1 MTTATGILVLLAAA
15 AVTAVLIVLL
25 QPVLQRYA
33 LARPNARSSH
43 STPTPQGGGI
53 AVMLAAIAALAGVAL
68 LAPNTLTEPWR
79 LAIVFAAAGALAIV
93 GATDD
98 IRPLEAWPRLALQAI
113 AVVVV
118 LALALPADLRVL
130 PMLPWW
136 VERVLMTIAVLW
148 LVNLVNFMDGIDWM
162 TVAEVVPVTAALAYF
177 GWRGA
182 LPADA
187 TTVAVVLCGAMLG
200 FAPFNKPV
208 AQLFLGDVGSL
219 PIGLLLGWL
228 LVRLAENHLAA
239 AVLLP
244 LYYVADATI
253 TLLRRLVRGDNITQA
268 HRSHYYQQAV
278 DHGMSVYAVIGG
290 IFTTNV
296 ALAVLASATLTTPPS
311 LQVVALLCGA
321 GVVTVLLLRFSR
333 AKRR

>member
-1 MTTATGILVLLAAA
+1 
-15 AVTAVLIVLL
+15 
-25 QPVLQRYA
+25 
-33 LARPNARSSH
+33 
-43 STPTPQGGGI
+43 
-53 AVMLAAIAALAGVAL
+53 
-68 LAPNTLTEPWR
+68 
-79 LAIVFAAAGALAIV
+79 
-93 GATDD
+93 TDD
-98 IRPLEAWPRLALQAI
+98 IRPLDAWPRLIMQAI

-118 LALALPADLRVL
+118 VAAALPAELRVIPL
-130 PMLPWW
+130 LPWW

-162 TVAEVVPVTAALAYF
+162 TVAEVVPVTAALTYL

-239 AVLLP
+239 AVL
-244 LYYVADATI
+244 
-253 TLLRRLVRGDNITQA
+253 
-268 HRSHYYQQAV
+268 
-278 DHGMSVYAVIGG
+278 
-290 IFTTNV
+290 
-296 ALAVLASATLTTPPS
+296 
-311 LQVVALLCGA
+311 
-321 GVVTVLLLRFSR
+321 
-333 AKRR
+333 